1 MPTALEVGRYTS
13 NGFQLSR
20 HRQEVRATG
29 LPLPS
34 TWASAASSSGVM
46 TAVEC
51 LAKSRPYW
59 RQVRDGCLASEPL
72 TGKNTSAGL
81 RATCTIQF
89 NAAQTATTRTVPR
102 TIRMANGATPKAKSA
117 RPARRHATERR
128 ARRLRVRVLWSAPRE
143 IVTWGMMGVTPVC
156 PGRQF
161 PATPTRQHWDGGTLF
176 RYWRTSSVFEPP
188 GSPYHSARAGTRRDE
203 LGRGGRVATRCLR
216 RDHVGGRGGRCGR
229 AGCAHP
235 RLFHRRRFPSAAG
248 TAHARPRSSV
258 HHLPSPRVREQQPS
272 RTCPKP
278 CRTGCRL
285 PGVITPLEDRAR
297 ACRRPF
303 VRWCRCPSA
312 SARH

>member
-34 TWASAASSSGVM
+34 TWASAANSSGVM

-59 RQVRDGCLASEPL
+59 RQVCDGCLASEPP

-81 RATCTIQF
+81 RATCTIEF
-89 NAAQTATTRTVPR
+89 NAPPTAPTRTVPR
-102 TIRMANGATPKAKSA
+102 TIRMTNGATRKARSA
-117 RPARRHATERR
+117 RPARRHAPERR
-128 ARRLRVRVLWSAPRE
+128 ARRLGVHGLWRAPRE
-143 IVTWGMMGVTPVC
+143 IVTGGMMAMTPVC

-161 PATPTRQHWDGGTLF
+161 PATPTRQHWDSGTLF

-188 GSPYHSARAGTRRDE
+188 GSPYHPARAGTRRDG
-203 LGRGGRVATRCLR
+203 LGRGGRVATRRLR
-216 RDHVGGRGGRCGR
+216 RHHVRVRGRRCRR

-235 RLFHRRRFPSAAG
+235 QLFSAVAHRQTEAQACPPQRSWSLPEDGADASAYRHQAAEGIRPPCGRPLDHERRRK
-248 TAHARPRSSV
+248 R
-258 HHLPSPRVREQQPS
+258 
-272 RTCPKP
+272 
-278 CRTGCRL
+278 
-285 PGVITPLEDRAR
+285 
-297 ACRRPF
+297 
-303 VRWCRCPSA
+303 
-312 SARH
+312 